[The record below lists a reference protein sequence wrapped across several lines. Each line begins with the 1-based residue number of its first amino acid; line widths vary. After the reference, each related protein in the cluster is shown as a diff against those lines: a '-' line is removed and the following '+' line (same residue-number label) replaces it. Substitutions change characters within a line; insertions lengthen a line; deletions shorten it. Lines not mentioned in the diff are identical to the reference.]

1 MFVAGRMFHQGFV
14 RIAAGC
20 YGHQGCIFMYGRDVL
35 YYCLYERGLMYILFI
50 QKFYVVYF

>member
-14 RIAAGC
+14 RIAVGC

-35 YYCLYERGLMYILFI
+35 CYCLYERDLM
-50 QKFYVVYF
+50 